1 METFSLLSTV
11 KARNE
16 GRILTVVS
24 RRIFHR
30 LDSTLERRRLF
41 IFVGILHRDRLKNGG
56 RYRGNDTSRVRSP
69 LGSMKTR

>member
-1 METFSLLSTV
+1 METFSLSSNLGT
-11 KARNE
+11 KE
-16 GRILTVVS
+16 GLTAVS